1 MNDQNAQF
9 DELEMYLDG
18 MLSASDREVFL
29 KKHDPDQLKQT
40 LAIQN
45 QINDSLRSMFQFD
58 LLDSVK
64 SQQLTGKAFEND
76 SSILSLSLIHIS
88 EPTRPY

>member
-45 QINDSLRSMFQFD
+45 QIDDSLRSMFQFD
-58 LLDSVK
+58 LLDSCLLYT
-64 SQQLTGKAFEND
+64 SPSPRD
-76 SSILSLSLIHIS
+76 
-88 EPTRPY
+88 